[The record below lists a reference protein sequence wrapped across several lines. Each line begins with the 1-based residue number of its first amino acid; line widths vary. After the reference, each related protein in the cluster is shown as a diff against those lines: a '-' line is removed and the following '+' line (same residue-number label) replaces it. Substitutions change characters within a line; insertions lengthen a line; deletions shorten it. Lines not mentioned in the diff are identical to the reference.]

1 MSKCMNSSN
10 LCSLG
15 IFGKIYTERPHL
27 MRILC
32 SKKTLQ
38 NSFDADFQILKL
50 LISPNFVR
58 IFESSCKVNPHILR
72 TCYMYVSK
80 NTRGAKIWRLYIFWH
95 TLRNIQWH
103 EIKVSFC
110 RQNYFY
116 LFDYT
121 MMYIV
126 HEYLSLCWTWEFRQ

>member
-1 MSKCMNSSN
+1 MPFFGHKSPFFEAKMSKMYKILVKTPMQHRKSSSYSKFTLHGFWNS
-10 LCSLG
+10 
-15 IFGKIYTERPHL
+15 YA
-27 MRILC
+27 
-32 SKKTLQ
+32 SK
-38 NSFDADFQILKL
+38 SHFA
-50 LISPNFVR
+50 R

-126 HEYLSLCWTWEFRQ
+126 HKYLSLCWTWEFRQ